1 MMPMLTRDEVHV
13 RLQEIF
19 PDGAPNRAY
28 LTRMLAASTVF
39 VALYIDATEG
49 SGTMLGPKHVYR
61 MTDEQ
66 AALVDDASRTAYATG
81 VLRTGSQ
88 TEGRR
93 WYQDNTREPIRD
105 ETLREGLVAIG
116 AVIERTDL
124 PTTSSKPRYAL
135 KASFAALFDPALT
148 GEALQA
154 RIAAWQAEA
163 LNKGALARLAIVRR
177 GAGVSA
183 DQVLVTFPN
192 GETRRM
198 KPGPSSEITKA
209 VVEVFAPAFLTAP
222 AVVFLSESGNKVVAR
237 DDALARSIGLAIQAD
252 KNLPDTILVDLG
264 PVHPLLVFVEVVAT
278 DGPISQRRKEA
289 LEELVAEAG
298 FPELT
303 TEEWFGFYAPA
314 KTPKA
319 VLQAANAAINAAL
332 KDKAVMDALA
342 VVGLIP
348 RGSTM
353 EEMAAS
359 QASESKHWGPLI
371 KKIGFTAES

>member
-1 MMPMLTRDEVHV
+1 MMPMLTRDEVHA

-39 VALYIDATEG
+39 VALYIDAIEG

-66 AALVDDASRTAYATG
+66 AALVDDASRAAYATG

-148 GEALQA
+148 GEALRA

-163 LNKGALARLAIVRR
+163 LNKGALARLAIVRQ

-298 FPELT
+298 FPAEHVAFVTAYLDRSAGPFKKT
-303 TEEWFGFYAPA
+303 VDSLAWGSYAWF
-314 KTPKA
+314 
-319 VLQAANAAINAAL
+319 AAEPERLMVFSEARESL
-332 KDKAVMDALA
+332 
-342 VVGLIP
+342 
-348 RGSTM
+348 RGR
-353 EEMAAS
+353 
-359 QASESKHWGPLI
+359 P
-371 KKIGFTAES
+371 

>member
-1 MMPMLTRDEVHV
+1 MTPLLTRDEVHA

-19 PDGAPNRAY
+19 PDGAPNRPY
-28 LTRMLAASTVF
+28 LIRMLAASTVF
-39 VALYIDATEG
+39 VALYIDAIEG
-49 SGTMLGPKHVYR
+49 NGAMLGPKHVYR

-66 AALVDDASRTAYATG
+66 SALVDDASRSAYAAG
-81 VLRTGSQ
+81 VLRTGSH

-135 KASFAALFDPALT
+135 KASFAALFDPTLT
-148 GEALQA
+148 GEVLQA

-163 LNKGALARLAIVRR
+163 LNKGALARLAIVRQ

-298 FPELT
+298 FPAEHVAFVTAYLDRSAGPFKKT
-303 TEEWFGFYAPA
+303 VDSLAWGSYAWF
-314 KTPKA
+314 
-319 VLQAANAAINAAL
+319 AAEPDRLMVFSETRENL
-332 KDKAVMDALA
+332 
-342 VVGLIP
+342 
-348 RGSTM
+348 RGR
-353 EEMAAS
+353 
-359 QASESKHWGPLI
+359 P
-371 KKIGFTAES
+371 

>member
-1 MMPMLTRDEVHV
+1 MMPMLTRDEVHA

-28 LTRMLAASTVF
+28 LTRMLSASTVF
-39 VALYIDATEG
+39 VALYIDAIEG

-88 TEGRR
+88 IEGRR

-148 GEALQA
+148 DEALQA

-163 LNKGALARLAIVRR
+163 LNKGALARLAIVRQ
-177 GAGVSA
+177 GAGVSV

-264 PVHPLLVFVEVVAT
+264 PGHPLLVFVEVVAT

-298 FPELT
+298 FPAEHVAFVTAYLDRSAGPFKKT
-303 TEEWFGFYAPA
+303 VDSLAWGSYAWF
-314 KTPKA
+314 
-319 VLQAANAAINAAL
+319 AAEPERL
-332 KDKAVMDALA
+332 
-342 VVGLIP
+342 VVFSET
-348 RGSTM
+348 RGSLR
-353 EEMAAS
+353 
-359 QASESKHWGPLI
+359 GRP
-371 KKIGFTAES
+371 

>member
-1 MMPMLTRDEVHV
+1 MMALLTRAEVHA
-13 RLQEIF
+13 RLQAIF
-19 PDGAPNRAY
+19 PEGAANRAY
-28 LTRMLAASTVF
+28 MTRMLAASTVF
-39 VALYIDATEG
+39 AALYIGAIEG
-49 SGTMLGPKHVYR
+49 DDVFLGPKHIYR

-66 AALVDDASRTAYATG
+66 AAQVDDAARAAYATG

-88 TEGRR
+88 TEGKR

-116 AVIERTDL
+116 AVTERTDL
-124 PTTSSKPRYAL
+124 ATTSSKPRYAL
-135 KASFAALFDPALT
+135 KADFAALFDPALT

-154 RIAAWQAEA
+154 RIAAWQVEA

-209 VVEVFAPAFLTAP
+209 VVEVFAHRFLADP
-222 AVVFLSESGNKVVAR
+222 AVLFLSESGNKVVAR
-237 DDALARSIGLAIQAD
+237 DDELAKSIGLAIQAD

-264 PVHPLLVFVEVVAT
+264 PTHPLLVFVEVVAT

-289 LEELVAEAG
+289 LEVLVAEAG
-298 FPELT
+298 FPAEHVAFVTAYLDRSAGPFKKTVDSLAWGSYAWFAAEPERLMVFSEAHGGLT
-303 TEEWFGFYAPA
+303 GKP
-314 KTPKA
+314 
-319 VLQAANAAINAAL
+319 
-332 KDKAVMDALA
+332 
-342 VVGLIP
+342 
-348 RGSTM
+348 
-353 EEMAAS
+353 
-359 QASESKHWGPLI
+359 
-371 KKIGFTAES
+371 

>member
-1 MMPMLTRDEVHV
+1 MMALLTREEVHA
-13 RLQEIF
+13 RLQAVF
-19 PDGAPNRAY
+19 PEGTPNRAY

-39 VALYIDATEG
+39 TALYIDAIEG
-49 SGTMLGPKHVYR
+49 GTALLGPKHVYR

-66 AALVDDASRTAYATG
+66 AAQDDDASRAIYATG
-81 VLRTGSQ
+81 VLRTGSFV
-88 TEGRR
+88 EGRR

-116 AVIERTDL
+116 AVSERTDL

-135 KASFAALFDPALT
+135 KPGFAALFDPALA
-148 GEALQA
+148 GEDLHA

-177 GAGVSA
+177 GAGVSP

-209 VVEVFAPAFLTAP
+209 VVEVFAPAFLTDP

-237 DDALARSIGLAIQAD
+237 DDELARSIGLTIHAD

-264 PVHPLLVFVEVVAT
+264 PIHPLLVFVEVVAT
-278 DGPISQRRKEA
+278 DGPINQRRKRA

-298 FPELT
+298 FPAEHVAFVTAFLDRSAGPFKKT
-303 TEEWFGFYAPA
+303 VDSLAWGSYAWF
-314 KTPKA
+314 
-319 VLQAANAAINAAL
+319 AAEPERL
-332 KDKAVMDALA
+332 
-342 VVGLIP
+342 VVFA
-348 RGSTM
+348 
-353 EEMAAS
+353 EAS
-359 QASESKHWGPLI
+359 QGLLKS
-371 KKIGFTAES
+371 

>member
-1 MMPMLTRDEVHV
+1 MMPLLTREEVHA

-39 VALYIDATEG
+39 VALYIDAVEG
-49 SGTMLGPKHVYR
+49 SGTYLGPKHVYR

-66 AALVDDASRTAYATG
+66 AARTDDAYRTGYATG

-88 TEGRR
+88 VEGRR

-116 AVIERTDL
+116 AVTERTDL
-124 PTTSSKPRYAL
+124 ATTSSKPRYAL
-135 KASFAALFDPALT
+135 KAGFAALFDPALA

-154 RIAAWQAEA
+154 QIATWQGEA

-209 VVEVFAPAFLTAP
+209 VVEVFAPTFLADP
-222 AVVFLSESGNKVVAR
+222 AVLFLSESGNKVVAR
-237 DDALARSIGLAIQAD
+237 DDELARSIGLAIQAD
-252 KNLPDTILVDLG
+252 RNLPDTILVDLG
-264 PVHPLLVFVEVVAT
+264 PTHPLLVFVEVVAT
-278 DGPISQRRKEA
+278 DGPISERRKEA
-289 LEELVAEAG
+289 LEALVAETG
-298 FPELT
+298 FPAEHVAFVTAFLDRSAGPFKKT
-303 TEEWFGFYAPA
+303 VDSLAWGSYAWF
-314 KTPKA
+314 
-319 VLQAANAAINAAL
+319 AAEPERL
-332 KDKAVMDALA
+332 
-342 VVGLIP
+342 VVF
-348 RGSTM
+348 
-353 EEMAAS
+353 S
-359 QASESKHWGPLI
+359 QAPGGLQGRP
-371 KKIGFTAES
+371 

>member
-298 FPELT
+298 FPAEHVAFVTAYLDRSAGPFKKT
-303 TEEWFGFYAPA
+303 VDSLAWGRYAWF
-314 KTPKA
+314 
-319 VLQAANAAINAAL
+319 AAEPERLMVFSEARESL
-332 KDKAVMDALA
+332 
-342 VVGLIP
+342 
-348 RGSTM
+348 RGR
-353 EEMAAS
+353 
-359 QASESKHWGPLI
+359 P
-371 KKIGFTAES
+371 

>member
-1 MMPMLTRDEVHV
+1 MLTRDDVHA

-39 VALYIDATEG
+39 VALYIDAIEG

-66 AALVDDASRTAYATG
+66 AVLVDDASRSAYATG

-116 AVIERTDL
+116 AVTERTDL
-124 PTTSSKPRYAL
+124 ATTSSKPRYAL

-163 LNKGALARLAIVRR
+163 LNKGALARLAIVRQ

-289 LEELVAEAG
+289 LEELVADAG
-298 FPELT
+298 FPAEHVAFVTAYLDRSAGPFKKT
-303 TEEWFGFYAPA
+303 VDSLAWGSYAWF
-314 KTPKA
+314 
-319 VLQAANAAINAAL
+319 AAEPERLMVFSEAGE
-332 KDKAVMDALA
+332 
-342 VVGLIP
+342 GL
-348 RGSTM
+348 RGR
-353 EEMAAS
+353 
-359 QASESKHWGPLI
+359 P
-371 KKIGFTAES
+371 

>member
-1 MMPMLTRDEVHV
+1 MMPLLTREEVHA

-39 VALYIDATEG
+39 VALYIDAVEG
-49 SGTMLGPKHVYR
+49 SETYLGPKHVYR

-66 AALVDDASRTAYATG
+66 AARTDDAYRTGYATG

-88 TEGRR
+88 VEGRR

-116 AVIERTDL
+116 AVTERTDL
-124 PTTSSKPRYAL
+124 ATTSSKPRYAL
-135 KASFAALFDPALT
+135 KAGFAALFDPDLA

-154 RIAAWQAEA
+154 QIATWQGEA

-209 VVEVFAPAFLTAP
+209 VVEVFAPTFLADP
-222 AVVFLSESGNKVVAR
+222 AVLFLSESGNKVVTR
-237 DDALARSIGLAIQAD
+237 DDELARSIGLAIQAD
-252 KNLPDTILVDLG
+252 RNLPDTILVDLG
-264 PVHPLLVFVEVVAT
+264 PTHPLLVFVEVVAT
-278 DGPISQRRKEA
+278 DGPISERRKEA
-289 LEELVAEAG
+289 LEALVAETG
-298 FPELT
+298 FPAEHVAFVTAFLDRSAGPFKKT
-303 TEEWFGFYAPA
+303 VDSLAWGSYAWF
-314 KTPKA
+314 
-319 VLQAANAAINAAL
+319 AAEPERL
-332 KDKAVMDALA
+332 
-342 VVGLIP
+342 VVF
-348 RGSTM
+348 
-353 EEMAAS
+353 S
-359 QASESKHWGPLI
+359 QAPGGLQGRP
-371 KKIGFTAES
+371 

>member
-1 MMPMLTRDEVHV
+1 MMPMLTRDEVHA

-28 LTRMLAASTVF
+28 LTRMLSASTVF
-39 VALYIDATEG
+39 VALYIDAIEG

-88 TEGRR
+88 IEGRR

-148 GEALQA
+148 DEALQA

-163 LNKGALARLAIVRR
+163 LNKGALARLAIVRQ
-177 GAGVSA
+177 GAGVSV

-264 PVHPLLVFVEVVAT
+264 PAHPLLVFVEVVAT

-298 FPELT
+298 FPAEHVAFVTAYLDRSAGPFKKT
-303 TEEWFGFYAPA
+303 VDSLAWGSYAWFAAEPERLGARPAVATARIISRFILAPA
-314 KTPKA
+314 
-319 VLQAANAAINAAL
+319 
-332 KDKAVMDALA
+332 AVML
-342 VVGLIP
+342 VIRPIYP
-348 RGSTM
+348 RCLS
-353 EEMAAS
+353 
-359 QASESKHWGPLI
+359 
-371 KKIGFTAES
+371 

>member
-154 RIAAWQAEA
+154 RTAAWQAEA
-163 LNKGALARLAIVRR
+163 LNKGALARLAIVRQ

-298 FPELT
+298 FPAEHVAFVTAYLDRSAGPFKKT
-303 TEEWFGFYAPA
+303 VDSLAWGSYAWF
-314 KTPKA
+314 
-319 VLQAANAAINAAL
+319 AAEPERLMVFSEARESL
-332 KDKAVMDALA
+332 
-342 VVGLIP
+342 
-348 RGSTM
+348 RGR
-353 EEMAAS
+353 
-359 QASESKHWGPLI
+359 P
-371 KKIGFTAES
+371 

>member
-154 RIAAWQAEA
+154 RTAAWQAEA
-163 LNKGALARLAIVRR
+163 LNKGALARLAIVRQ
-177 GAGVSA
+177 GAGASA

-298 FPELT
+298 FPAEHVAFVTAYLDRSAGPFKKT
-303 TEEWFGFYAPA
+303 VDSLAWGSYAWF
-314 KTPKA
+314 
-319 VLQAANAAINAAL
+319 AAEPERLMVFSEARESL
-332 KDKAVMDALA
+332 
-342 VVGLIP
+342 
-348 RGSTM
+348 RGR
-353 EEMAAS
+353 
-359 QASESKHWGPLI
+359 P
-371 KKIGFTAES
+371 

>member
-1 MMPMLTRDEVHV
+1 MTPLLTRDEVHA

-28 LTRMLAASTVF
+28 LIRMLAASTVF
-39 VALYIDATEG
+39 VALYIDAIEG
-49 SGTMLGPKHVYR
+49 NGAMLGPKHVYR

-66 AALVDDASRTAYATG
+66 STLVDDASRSAYAAG
-81 VLRTGSQ
+81 VLRTGSH

-135 KASFAALFDPALT
+135 KASFAALFDPTLT
-148 GEALQA
+148 GEVLQA

-163 LNKGALARLAIVRR
+163 LNKGALARLAIVRQ

-183 DQVLVTFPN
+183 NQVLVTFPN

-298 FPELT
+298 FPAEHVAFVTAYLDRSAGPFKKT
-303 TEEWFGFYAPA
+303 VDSLAWGSYAWF
-314 KTPKA
+314 
-319 VLQAANAAINAAL
+319 AAEPERLMVFSETRENL
-332 KDKAVMDALA
+332 
-342 VVGLIP
+342 
-348 RGSTM
+348 RGR
-353 EEMAAS
+353 
-359 QASESKHWGPLI
+359 P
-371 KKIGFTAES
+371 

>member
-1 MMPMLTRDEVHV
+1 MTPMLTREEIHA
-13 RLQEIF
+13 RLQAVF

-28 LTRMLAASTVF
+28 LTRMLAASVVF
-39 VALYIDATEG
+39 VALYVEAIEG
-49 SGTMLGPKHVYR
+49 IGTYLGPKHVYR

-66 AALVDDASRTAYATG
+66 AIRVDDASRADYAAS
-81 VLRTGSQ
+81 VLRNGSH
-88 TEGRR
+88 TEGKR

-124 PTTSSKPRYAL
+124 ATTSSKPRYAL
-135 KASFAALFDPALT
+135 KANFAALFNPALAD
-148 GEALQA
+148 EALQA
-154 RIAAWQAEA
+154 RISAWQAEA

-209 VVEVFAPAFLTAP
+209 VVEVFAPAFLTDP

-237 DDALARSIGLAIQAD
+237 DDELARSIGLVIQAD

-298 FPELT
+298 FPSEHVAFVTAYLDRSAGPFKKT
-303 TEEWFGFYAPA
+303 VDSLAWGSYAWF
-314 KTPKA
+314 
-319 VLQAANAAINAAL
+319 AAEPERLLIFSDGANSL
-332 KDKAVMDALA
+332 KGK
-342 VVGLIP
+342 P
-348 RGSTM
+348 
-353 EEMAAS
+353 
-359 QASESKHWGPLI
+359 
-371 KKIGFTAES
+371 

>member
-1 MMPMLTRDEVHV
+1 MTPMLTREEVHA
-13 RLQEIF
+13 RLQAVF

-28 LTRMLAASTVF
+28 MTRMLAASVVF
-39 VALYIDATEG
+39 VALYVEAIEG
-49 SGTMLGPKHVYR
+49 SGTYLGPKHVYR

-66 AALVDDASRTAYATG
+66 AIRIDDASRTGYAAS
-81 VLRTGSQ
+81 VLRTGSH
-88 TEGRR
+88 TEGKR

-124 PTTSSKPRYAL
+124 ATTSSKPRYAL
-135 KASFAALFDPALT
+135 KANFAALFDPALAD
-148 GEALQA
+148 EALQA
-154 RIAAWQAEA
+154 RISAWQAEA

-209 VVEVFAPAFLTAP
+209 VVEVFAPAFLTEP

-237 DDALARSIGLAIQAD
+237 DDELARSIGLAIQAD

-264 PVHPLLVFVEVVAT
+264 PAHPLLVFVEVVAT

-289 LEELVAEAG
+289 LEVLVAEAG
-298 FPELT
+298 FPAEHVAFVTAYLDRSAGSFKKT
-303 TEEWFGFYAPA
+303 VDSLAWGSYAWF
-314 KTPKA
+314 
-319 VLQAANAAINAAL
+319 AAEPERL
-332 KDKAVMDALA
+332 
-342 VVGLIP
+342 VVFSEAH
-348 RGSTM
+348 RGIT
-353 EEMAAS
+353 
-359 QASESKHWGPLI
+359 GRP
-371 KKIGFTAES
+371 